1 MKCLCMS
8 FSHSLHC
15 LKQLFKHYYIALVY
29 LVRFYFWSVVWYL
42 CLETFHLL
50 SFPPLQLWLIMER
63 CGVTVN
69 SLVPATALGQDRRIE
84 AFPLN
89 YQRALPP
96 SPQDRPDP
104 VFIHSSFWPGEVILV
119 NHLLTSW
126 PIPGYSLTN
135 AKFSFPYWLLS
146 V

>member
-1 MKCLCMS
+1 MIL
-8 FSHSLHC
+8 
-15 LKQLFKHYYIALVY
+15 YISGL
-29 LVRFYFWSVVWYL
+29 LGQNFILEVWYDFYVSKL
-42 CLETFHLL
+42 STYFHFLHSSFDLLVWNLVGSQLILWCL
-50 SFPPLQLWLIMER
+50 
-63 CGVTVN
+63 
-69 SLVPATALGQDRRIE
+69 ATALGQDRRTE
-84 AFPLN
+84 AFPLS
-89 YQRALPP
+89 YQRELPP
-96 SPQDRPDP
+96 SPQNRPDP